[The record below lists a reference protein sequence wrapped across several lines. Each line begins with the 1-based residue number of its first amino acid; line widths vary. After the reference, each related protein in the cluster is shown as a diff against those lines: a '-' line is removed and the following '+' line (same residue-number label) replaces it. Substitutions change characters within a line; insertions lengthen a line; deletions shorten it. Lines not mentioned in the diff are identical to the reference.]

1 MAGMHGVCTG
11 HTQQD
16 AGTSSQQILC
26 FCCNL
31 LLRCFLLFT
40 GIPCHGHSSIMH
52 RKCGESMVPKPLCP
66 HQRTASC
73 VLSWATP
80 PHLEEMWVFISFHC
94 FMPIS
99 FKTFYLTHPFSIPY
113 FQGYQR
119 DPLLKYNIP
128 MSSINHS
135 SLGCCILNSLSLPPL
150 SCMSLFLTG
159 LNPQLHDPCSTLVWD
174 FLSWLSALPFTSH
187 SLPSPP
193 NLAVSLL
200 GWSCRRIHLLYTLAQ
215 SHSDSC
221 LQDSHDTLKPHGFY
235 CSFLLLFSLKSFQPQ
250 LLETELLSGCFP
262 QAQIHGNP
270 QGLTGVGPTLTL
282 NGGFHICGASIS
294 KYQLHVL
301 TGWNPHI
308 VSPSE
313 GNQER
318 SGRYFGWAS
327 SKCVTSLAHHLQEW
341 RKYSNCFWSLHLK
354 CFAYVN
360 AHLCSY
366 AEVKTTWDALTGKKT
381 LSFKCLCWK
390 RLF

>member
-135 SLGCCILNSLSLPPL
+135 SLGRCILNSLSLPPL

-193 NLAVSLL
+193 NLAHCLPAWLVLQEDTFTL
-200 GWSCRRIHLLYTLAQ
+200 HSCTVPLRFLPSRLPWYSQA
-215 SHSDSC
+215 SW
-221 LQDSHDTLKPHGFY
+221 
-235 CSFLLLFSLKSFQPQ
+235 FLLLVSSALLFEEFPAPAPWNRIAVRVLSSGTDPWEPPRFNWSWPNPDSEWWFPHLWGINFQI
-250 LLETELLSGCFP
+250 SIACF
-262 QAQIHGNP
+262 NRME
-270 QGLTGVGPTLTL
+270 
-282 NGGFHICGASIS
+282 S
-294 KYQLHVL
+294 
-301 TGWNPHI
+301 PHCQ
-308 VSPSE
+308 P
-313 GNQER
+313 
-318 SGRYFGWAS
+318 
-327 SKCVTSLAHHLQEW
+327 
-341 RKYSNCFWSLHLK
+341 
-354 CFAYVN
+354 
-360 AHLCSY
+360 
-366 AEVKTTWDALTGKKT
+366 
-381 LSFKCLCWK
+381 
-390 RLF
+390 